1 MRAQKILV
9 PYDFSETADAAL
21 AWAAEL
27 RASTGGPP
35 LQIIHVVSFRS
46 MGVTPEMTVDP
57 IPPTVEEIRDLEREL
72 LQAAERHGA
81 PAHAQVLVRP
91 DSVDQIILAAA
102 AQLNAD
108 LIVMGTHGKTGVRR
122 LVLGSVAEQVIRH
135 ADCPVV
141 TVRGRR

>member
-1 MRAQKILV
+1 MRTQKILV
-9 PYDFSETADAAL
+9 PVDFSETADAAL

-27 RASTGGPP
+27 RASTGGLP
-35 LQIIHVVSFRS
+35 LEIIHAVSLRS
-46 MGVTPEMTVDP
+46 VGVTPEMTIDP
-57 IPPTVEEIRDLEREL
+57 IPPTVEELAELEREL
-72 LQAAERHGA
+72 RQAAERHGA

-91 DSVDQIILAAA
+91 DNIDRIILDAAA
-102 AQLNAD
+102 ELHAD